1 MQEQEGNAETSKLTS
16 FSRKLDSEDRLKDR
30 MIIKHLRQRKNNFL
44 FDFDETVKVQKQFGV
59 NHE

>member
-1 MQEQEGNAETSKLTS
+1 MQEQEGNTETSKLIS
-16 FSRKLDSEDRLKDR
+16 FSRRLDPENRFKDR
-30 MIIKHLRQRKNNFL
+30 MIIKHLTQRKNNFL